1 MSVENN
7 RKQSK
12 QNQDGKS
19 RRKENKVKR
28 KYKERRKN
36 LER

>member
-7 RKQSK
+7 RIQSR

-19 RRKENKVKR
+19 RRKKNRVKR

-36 LER
+36 

>member
-7 RKQSK
+7 KIQSR

-19 RRKENKVKR
+19 RRKGNRVKR

-36 LER
+36 LGK